1 MKPSGIKPVNDVL
14 YVGSSLFWLLSY
26 VLAFLLI
33 KRSAA
38 DGRRIAIKLALAYL
52 AGGGFTLYLLPAFT
66 GAHYDYFDVGFL
78 NNGKLEFPP
87 MDFRF
92 ITNHLGLAVCAGSVL
107 ANLILEKYKIIW
119 ISVVG
124 FLMPPLGEVIFRF
137 PRWQITFEQ
146 LSGNDTR
153 KTQSSLLP
161 EIIASIGPSLI
172 ASVFLVVSVAI
183 LSRRITN
190 DDHAVSENA

>member
-1 MKPSGIKPVNDVL
+1 
-14 YVGSSLFWLLSY
+14 
-26 VLAFLLI
+26 
-33 KRSAA
+33 
-38 DGRRIAIKLALAYL
+38 
-52 AGGGFTLYLLPAFT
+52 
-66 GAHYDYFDVGFL
+66 
-78 NNGKLEFPP
+78 
-87 MDFRF
+87 
-92 ITNHLGLAVCAGSVL
+92 VCAGSVL

-153 KTQSSLLP
+153 KNQSSLVP

-183 LSRRITN
+183 LSRSITN